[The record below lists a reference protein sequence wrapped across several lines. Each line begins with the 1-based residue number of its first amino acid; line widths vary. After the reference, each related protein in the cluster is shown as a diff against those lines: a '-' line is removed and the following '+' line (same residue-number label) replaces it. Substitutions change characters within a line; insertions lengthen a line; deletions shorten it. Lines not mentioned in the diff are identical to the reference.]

1 MAQTRQQILILYAA
15 SPALNSGVGAWSI
28 YDGAGQSEHTTGDS
42 DEPPYSSV
50 LAAMQ
55 DGWRVIQL
63 PQQFPAYPGMEY
75 HTSYLRFEFV
85 LEKLVEVNDGG

>member
-1 MAQTRQQILILYAA
+1 MTQTRQQLMILYAT

-28 YDGAGQSEHTTGDS
+28 YDATGQEEHTTGDS
-42 DEPPYSSV
+42 IEPPYPSV

-75 HTSYLRFEFV
+75 HTAYLRFEFV
-85 LEKLVEVNDGG
+85 LEKLVEVNVD